1 MSDDYT
7 PTEFVFTTAE
17 WSAFELMPVQGFA
30 HREFLEGVV
39 TRWLAE
45 HDRQVAA
52 RVCGPLLDVAY
63 DERVMVSVGGQL
75 FINQAVMVS
84 AIQAAELSGGT
95 P

>member
-1 MSDDYT
+1 MND
-7 PTEFVFTTAE
+7 
-17 WSAFELMPVQGFA
+17 
-30 HREFLEGVV
+30 
-39 TRWLAE
+39 

-52 RVCGPLLDVAY
+52 RVCGPLLDVAH